1 MEEAGGEVGEAGGGV
16 RNTESCC
23 AEVATHLGIRSV
35 ITMMI
40 MTMT

>member
-1 MEEAGGEVGEAGGGV
+1 MEEAGGEVGEAGV